1 MLFLHIFVSETKNI
15 YKMKNTVRTYT
26 NGISF
31 FTLENYCKTSAASPV
46 NGITFHKEV
55 SREKA
60 RFLHSN
66 GALHYIHGIGD
77 RKELKGVKLN
87 RNMKLKSF
95 KIS

>member
-1 MLFLHIFVSETKNI
+1 VINKQIKVLTKSVFHRKSILIIFDMLFLHIFVS
-15 YKMKNTVRTYT
+15 
-26 NGISF
+26 
-31 FTLENYCKTSAASPV
+31 V